1 MIYLQLF
8 WAYLK
13 IGIFGFGGGY
23 AMLSMIEFEVV
34 DHYGWM
40 SIEEF
45 SDMVALSQMT
55 PGPVSINIATFIG
68 YTVGGFWGSMVATA
82 AIVMP
87 SLLLLVFVLRFLFK
101 NKENYI
107 VKTTL
112 SSMKP
117 VIAGLIFVAAMM
129 MMNPE
134 TFADFGLHGS
144 NISVI
149 ICAVYALIAPN
160 FISTVGTKTAT
171 NAIMPRIA
179 VFL

>member
-23 AMLSMIEFEVV
+23 AMLSMIQFEVV
-34 DHYGWM
+34 DNQGWM
-40 SIEEF
+40 TIEEF
-45 SDMVALSQMT
+45 ADIVALSQMT

-87 SLLLLVFVLRFLFK
+87 SLLLLFFVLRFLFK

-117 VIAGLIFVAAMM
+117 VIAGLIFVAALM

-134 TFADFGLHGS
+134 SFADAGLHGS

-149 ICAVYALIAPN
+149 ICAVSFVATYFAKINPILLIIA
-160 FISTVGTKTAT
+160 SGLVGYL
-171 NAIMPRIA
+171 
-179 VFL
+179 VY

>member
-117 VIAGLIFVAAMM
+117 VIAGLIFVAALM

-149 ICAVYALIAPN
+149 ICAVSFIATYIAKINPILLIIA
-160 FISTVGTKTAT
+160 SGLVGYL
-171 NAIMPRIA
+171 
-179 VFL
+179 VY

>member
-23 AMLSMIEFEVV
+23 AMLSMIQFEIV

-40 SIEEF
+40 TIEEF
-45 SDMVALSQMT
+45 ADMVALSQMT
-55 PGPVSINIATFIG
+55 PGPVSINIATYIG
-68 YTVGGFWGSMVATA
+68 YSVGGIFGSLIATA
-82 AIVMP
+82 AIVLP
-87 SLLLLVFVLRFLFK
+87 SLLMLYLVLKFLFK
-101 NKENYI
+101 HKENYI

-117 VIAGLIFVAAMM
+117 VIAGLIFVAALI
-129 MMNPE
+129 MMNPIS
-134 TFADFGLHGS
+134 FADAGLHGS

-149 ICAVYALIAPN
+149 ICAVTFACVFWTKMNPILLIIA
-160 FISTVGTKTAT
+160 SGLVGYF
-171 NAIMPRIA
+171 
-179 VFL
+179 VY

>member
-87 SLLLLVFVLRFLFK
+87 SLLLRVFVLRFLFK

-117 VIAGLIFVAAMM
+117 VIAGLIFVAALM

-149 ICAVYALIAPN
+149 ICAVTFAGVFWAKINPILLIIA
-160 FISTVGTKTAT
+160 SGLVGYF
-171 NAIMPRIA
+171 
-179 VFL
+179 VF

>member
-23 AMLSMIEFEVV
+23 AMLSMIQFEIV

-40 SIEEF
+40 TTSEF
-45 SDMVALSQMT
+45 ADMVALSQMT
-55 PGPVSINIATFIG
+55 PGPVSINIATFTG
-68 YTVGGFWGSMVATA
+68 YTIGGLWGSLLATA
-82 AIVMP
+82 AIVLP
-87 SLLLLVFVLRFLFK
+87 SLFLLMFVLRFLFK
-101 NKENYI
+101 NKDNYI

-117 VIAGLIFVAAMM
+117 IIAGLIFVAALQ
-129 MMNPE
+129 MMNP
-134 TFADFGLHGS
+134 TSFVDAGLHGN

-149 ICAVYALIAPN
+149 ICAVSFVVVFFTKINPILLILA
-160 FISTVGTKTAT
+160 SGLVGYL
-171 NAIMPRIA
+171 IY
-179 VFL
+179 

>member
-23 AMLSMIEFEVV
+23 AMLSMIQFEVV
-34 DHYGWM
+34 DHYSWM

-117 VIAGLIFVAAMM
+117 VIAGLIFVAALM

-149 ICAVYALIAPN
+149 ICAVSFIATYFAKINPILLIIA
-160 FISTVGTKTAT
+160 SGLVGYL
-171 NAIMPRIA
+171 
-179 VFL
+179 VY

>member
-101 NKENYI
+101 NKENFI

-117 VIAGLIFVAAMM
+117 VIAGLIFVAALM

-134 TFADFGLHGS
+134 TFADFGLHGN

-149 ICAVYALIAPN
+149 ICAVSFIATYFAKINPILLIIA
-160 FISTVGTKTAT
+160 SGLVGYL
-171 NAIMPRIA
+171 
-179 VFL
+179 VY

>member
-82 AIVMP
+82 AIVIP

-117 VIAGLIFVAAMM
+117 VIAGLIFVAALM

-134 TFADFGLHGS
+134 SFADAGLHGS

-149 ICAVYALIAPN
+149 ICAVSFIATYFAKINPILLIIA
-160 FISTVGTKTAT
+160 SGLVGYL
-171 NAIMPRIA
+171 
-179 VFL
+179 VY

>member
-117 VIAGLIFVAAMM
+117 VIAGLIFVAALM

-134 TFADFGLHGS
+134 TFADAGLHGS
-144 NISVI
+144 NISVL
-149 ICAVYALIAPN
+149 ICAVTFAGVFWAKINPILLILA
-160 FISTVGTKTAT
+160 SGLVGYF
-171 NAIMPRIA
+171 
-179 VFL
+179 VF

>member
-23 AMLSMIEFEVV
+23 AMLSMIQFEVV

-117 VIAGLIFVAAMM
+117 VIAGLIFVAALM

-134 TFADFGLHGS
+134 TFADAGLHGS

-149 ICAVYALIAPN
+149 ICAVTFAGVFWAKINPILLIIA
-160 FISTVGTKTAT
+160 SGLVGYL
-171 NAIMPRIA
+171 
-179 VFL
+179 VY

>member
-8 WAYLK
+8 WTYLK

-23 AMLSMIEFEVV
+23 AMLSMIQFEVV
-34 DHYGWM
+34 DNQGWM
-40 SIEEF
+40 TIEEF
-45 SDMVALSQMT
+45 ADIVALSQMT

-87 SLLLLVFVLRFLFK
+87 SLLLLFFVLRFLFK

-117 VIAGLIFVAAMM
+117 VIAGLIFVAALT
-129 MMNPE
+129 MMNP
-134 TFADFGLHGS
+134 TSFADAGLHGN

-149 ICAVYALIAPN
+149 ICAVSFIATYFAKINPILLIIA
-160 FISTVGTKTAT
+160 SGLVGYL
-171 NAIMPRIA
+171 
-179 VFL
+179 VY

>member
-23 AMLSMIEFEVV
+23 AMLSMIQFEIV

-40 SIEEF
+40 TVEEF
-45 SDMVALSQMT
+45 ADMVALSQMT

-68 YTVGGFWGSMVATA
+68 YTVGGIFGSLVATA
-82 AIVMP
+82 AIILP
-87 SLLLLVFVLRFLFK
+87 SLLMLYLVLKFLFK
-101 NKENYI
+101 HKDNYI

-117 VIAGLIFVAAMM
+117 VIAGLIFVAAIQ
-129 MMNPE
+129 MMNPVS
-134 TFADFGLHGS
+134 FADAGLHGT

-149 ICAVYALIAPN
+149 ICAITFACMFWTKINPILLILA
-160 FISTVGTKTAT
+160 SGLVGYL
-171 NAIMPRIA
+171 IY
-179 VFL
+179 

>member
-117 VIAGLIFVAAMM
+117 VIAGLIFVAALM

-149 ICAVYALIAPN
+149 ICAVTFAGVFWAKINPILLIIA
-160 FISTVGTKTAT
+160 SGLVGYL
-171 NAIMPRIA
+171 
-179 VFL
+179 VY

>member
-8 WAYLK
+8 WTYLK

-23 AMLSMIEFEVV
+23 AMLSMIQFEVV
-34 DHYGWM
+34 DNHSWM
-40 SIEEF
+40 TIEEF
-45 SDMVALSQMT
+45 ADIVALSQMT

-112 SSMKP
+112 ASMKP
-117 VIAGLIFVAAMM
+117 VIAGLIFVAALI
-129 MMNPE
+129 MMNPVS
-134 TFADFGLHGS
+134 FPDAGLHGS
-144 NISVI
+144 NISVM
-149 ICAVYALIAPN
+149 ICAVTFASVFWTKINPILLILA
-160 FISTVGTKTAT
+160 SGLVGYL
-171 NAIMPRIA
+171 
-179 VFL
+179 VY

>member
-23 AMLSMIEFEVV
+23 AMLSMIQFEIV
-34 DHYGWM
+34 DHYQWM
-40 SIEEF
+40 SLEEF
-45 SDMVALSQMT
+45 ADIVALSQMT
-55 PGPVSINIATFIG
+55 PGPISINIATFTG
-68 YTVGGFWGSMVATA
+68 YTVGGFWGSMLATSSLVLPA
-82 AIVMP
+82 LILFMIV
-87 SLLLLVFVLRFLFK
+87 LKLLFK

-117 VIAGLIFVAAMM
+117 VIAGLIFVAALQ
-129 MMNPE
+129 MMNANNF
-134 TFADFGLHGS
+134 TDFGLHQN

-149 ICAVYALIAPN
+149 ICVVS
-160 FISTVGTKTAT
+160 F
-171 NAIMPRIA
+171 IA
-179 VFL
+179 VFFAKINPILLILASGLVGYFVY

>member
-107 VKTTL
+107 IKTTL

-117 VIAGLIFVAAMM
+117 VIAGLIFVAALM

-149 ICAVYALIAPN
+149 ICAVSFIATYFAKINPILLIIA
-160 FISTVGTKTAT
+160 SGLVGYL
-171 NAIMPRIA
+171 
-179 VFL
+179 VY

>member
-8 WAYLK
+8 WTYLK

-23 AMLSMIEFEVV
+23 AMLSMIQFEVV
-34 DHYGWM
+34 DHHGWM
-40 SIEEF
+40 TIEEF
-45 SDMVALSQMT
+45 ADMVALSQMT

-68 YTVGGFWGSMVATA
+68 YNVGGIWGSLVATA
-82 AIVMP
+82 AIVTP
-87 SLLLLVFVLRFLFK
+87 SLLMLLFVLKFLFK

-117 VIAGLIFVAAMM
+117 VIAGLIFVAALT
-129 MMNPE
+129 MMNPVSFPD
-134 TFADFGLHGS
+134 TGLHGS

-149 ICAVYALIAPN
+149 ICAVSFAATYFAKINPILLILA
-160 FISTVGTKTAT
+160 SGLVGYL
-171 NAIMPRIA
+171 IY
-179 VFL
+179 

>member
-23 AMLSMIEFEVV
+23 AMLSMIEFEIV

-117 VIAGLIFVAAMM
+117 VIAGLIFVAALM

-134 TFADFGLHGS
+134 SFADAGLHGS
-144 NISVI
+144 NISVM
-149 ICAVYALIAPN
+149 ICAVSFVATYFAKINPILLIIA
-160 FISTVGTKTAT
+160 SGLVGYL
-171 NAIMPRIA
+171 
-179 VFL
+179 VY